1 MSFHIL
7 VTAPHLEPAGLSLL
21 EAAGCRV
28 DFVPLEGGRAEME
41 RKLASL
47 PFQGVISR
55 FQPISGA
62 AMASCPML
70 RVISRA
76 AVGYDLI
83 DVAGATARGIPV
95 LTAVGANAQSVA
107 EYSLGLILA
116 VARNIPR
123 HTAATRAGG
132 WERSLLGLEL
142 QGRRLGLVGYGRI
155 AQGLARMAL
164 AIGMKVSAY
173 SPNLAQRGDISPV
186 TAATSLHALLAQS
199 DVVSLHAP
207 MNEQNRRMIGAA
219 ELALLGPEAILVNTG
234 RGGLIDEAAL
244 AEVLRAGRIY
254 GAGLDVLSTEP
265 PPPGTNPLLS
275 VPNIVLS
282 PHMGA
287 ATTVARSATAQ
298 AAATHILAALRGEAL
313 PEGACVNPE
322 VWATSTNQPAA
333 AQSAWTKR

>member
-1 MSFHIL
+1 MSFHVL
-7 VTAPHLEPAGLSLL
+7 VTAPRLEPAGLALL
-21 EAAGCRV
+21 EAAGCQV
-28 DFVPLEGGRAEME
+28 DFVTAEGGRAELE
-41 RKLASL
+41 HKLATL
-47 PFQGVISR
+47 PVQGVISR
-55 FQPISGA
+55 FLPLTGA
-62 AMASCPML
+62 AIASCPTL

-83 DVAGATARGIPV
+83 DVPTATARGIPV

-123 HTAATRAGG
+123 HNAATQAGG
-132 WERSLLGLEL
+132 WERTRIGLEL
-142 QGRRLGLVGYGRI
+142 HGRRLGLVGYGRI

-164 AIGMKVSAY
+164 ALGMKVSAY
-173 SPNLAQRGDISPV
+173 SPNLARRGDISPV
-186 TAATSLHALLAQS
+186 TAAPSLHALLAQS

-207 MNEQNRRMIGAA
+207 LSAGTRQMIGAA

-244 AEVLRAGRIY
+244 AEVLREGRIY

-265 PPPGTNPLLS
+265 PPPGGNPL
-275 VPNIVLS
+275 VGAPNTVLS

-287 ATTVARSATAQ
+287 ATTVARSATAK
-298 AAATHILAALRGEAL
+298 AAAIHVLAALRGQAL

-322 VWATSTNQPAA
+322 ALA
-333 AQSAWTKR
+333 R